1 MHPKKMNM
9 KSSGFRQ
16 QSKKEIQEKRDKT
29 KARRIASLKE
39 KQANRVSK
47 PKANKKSVIGQNK
60 PLRAPSKPK
69 VKTQAWLKKEL
80 DRVFSIYIRQKFSD
94 SDGNN
99 TCYTCGKAG
108 TIKTMQNG
116 HFVSRQYLATRW
128 DENNCRIQCCG
139 CNLFGNGKP
148 LDFEERLK
156 KDLGDDFVEEMKLTR
171 HQSLKL
177 DRNWYTAEIEKYK
190 KLVK

>member
-1 MHPKKMNM
+1 MQR
-9 KSSGFRQ
+9 SSFKQ
-16 QSKKEIQEKRDKT
+16 KLTTPLKRTALKT
-29 KARRIASLKE
+29 KTPLKRSTI
-39 KQANRVSK
+39 KSK
-47 PKANKKSVIGQNK
+47 PLLGKKASKSGK
-60 PLRAPSKPK
+60 K
-69 VKTQAWLKKEL
+69 VKTQAQLKKEL
-80 DRVFSIYIRQKFSD
+80 DTIFSIYIRQKFSD

-128 DENNCRIQCCG
+128 SENNCRIQCSG

-156 KDLGDDFVEEMKLTR
+156 KDLGSEYVEKMKASR
-171 HQSLKL
+171 HISLKL
-177 DRNWYTAEIEKYK
+177 DRHWYIAEIEKYK
-190 KLVK
+190 LLIT